1 MYDKIQY
8 NTISFVQVG
17 REFLHADT
25 AAVNRFF
32 GIRIKNNTLWMIRRE
47 TDKTIHA
54 LKNGVYELGYSR
66 YDTQMNIRLERV
78 RSLLILL
85 DGRLYSYPYD
95 ELGSEYILYTAYS
108 IWVQILGEELAA
120 RMFLQREVRDNA

>member
-1 MYDKIQY
+1 MDLDVYVP
-8 NTISFVQVG
+8 SSG
-17 REFLHADT
+17 RERVAVYVAAISGADET
-25 AAVNRFF
+25 F
-32 GIRIKNNTLWMIRRE
+32 KLRRVFKKPE
-47 TDKTIHA
+47 MDYCIDRRLYSYT
-54 LKNGVYELGYSR
+54 LKNGGYELGYSR

-78 RSLLILL
+78 RNLLILL

-120 RMFLQREVRDNA
+120 RMFLQKEVRANA